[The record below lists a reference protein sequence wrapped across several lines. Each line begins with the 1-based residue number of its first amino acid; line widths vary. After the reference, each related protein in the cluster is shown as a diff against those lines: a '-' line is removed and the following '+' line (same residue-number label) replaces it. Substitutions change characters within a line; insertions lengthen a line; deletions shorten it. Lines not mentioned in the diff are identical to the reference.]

1 MPVDMVFWGETLMQ
15 QHPVQP
21 QLTVVICTYNR
32 AYILG
37 ECLQSLQQQTVP
49 TCFFNV
55 IVADNNS
62 TDNTQALLK
71 DFTHGWPQLK
81 IIVENK
87 QGAGSARNAAL
98 KEVTTDWVACL
109 DSDGKAHPNWLAEIF
124 ETIKKDDFDAFGGP
138 YYAWHF
144 FGPPPKW
151 FPKKFGT
158 YEAAQGYGPLQRD
171 SYIPGGSCAFKL
183 STAKAVGN
191 FPTNIGMTGNKCA
204 YGEETVMF
212 NRMHDA
218 GFRLGYVPNMK
229 IDHCVL
235 PYKYSFIWQMKSFYA
250 RGQSYQ
256 EITTHG
262 VHWFK
267 NLLGIGARLVFSF
280 GKLILLAGN
289 GLVHGWRSDHQQRV
303 VKIATKVAFHTGQ
316 LVAAISLFF
325 TMAGKND

>member
-1 MPVDMVFWGETLMQ
+1 MSKENKVYKPLI
-15 QHPVQP
+15 
-21 QLTVVICTYNR
+21 TVVICTYNR

-71 DFTHGWPQLK
+71 NFTHGWPQLK

-138 YYAWHF
+138 FYAWHF
-144 FGPPPKW
+144 WGPAPSW
-151 FPKKFGT
+151 FPEDFGT
-158 YEAAQGYGPLQRD
+158 YEAAQPYGPLIKG
-171 SYIPGGSCAFKL
+171 SYIPGGNCAFRL
-183 STAKAVGN
+183 SAAQAVGC
-191 FPTNIGMTGNKCA
+191 FPVHIGMSGKKCA
-204 YGEETVMF
+204 YGEETLMF
-212 NRMHDA
+212 DRMKKA
-218 GFRLGYVPNMK
+218 GFRLGYVPAMK

-235 PYKYSFIWQMKSFYA
+235 PYKYSFSWQIKSAFA
-250 RGQSYQ
+250 RGRGLEQVEPQQHRHAVLKLFYVYLKMCWL
-256 EITTHG
+256 ITKDTIAP
-262 VHWFK
+262 K
-267 NLLGIGARLVFSF
+267 KDYS
-280 GKLILLAGN
+280 
-289 GLVHGWRSDHQQRV
+289 WR
-303 VKIATKVAFHTGQ
+303 AMAFQH
-316 LVAAISLFF
+316 FF
-325 TMAGKND
+325 TPVCYTGIMFEKIKKVLCKWRHK

>member
-1 MPVDMVFWGETLMQ
+1 MSKENKVYKPLI
-15 QHPVQP
+15 
-21 QLTVVICTYNR
+21 TVVICTYNR

-71 DFTHGWPQLK
+71 NFTHGWPQLK

-138 YYAWHF
+138 FYAWHF
-144 FGPPPKW
+144 WGPAPSW
-151 FPKKFGT
+151 FPEDFGT
-158 YEAAQGYGPLQRD
+158 YEAAQPYGPLIKG
-171 SYIPGGSCAFKL
+171 SYIPGGNCAFRL
-183 STAKAVGN
+183 SAAQAVGC
-191 FPTNIGMTGNKCA
+191 FPVHIGMSGKKCA
-204 YGEETVMF
+204 YGEETLMF
-212 NRMHDA
+212 DRMKKA
-218 GFRLGYVPNMK
+218 GFRLGYVPAMK

-235 PYKYSFIWQMKSFYA
+235 PYKYSFSWQIKSAFA
-250 RGQSYQ
+250 RGRALEQVEPQQHRHAALKIFYVYLKMCWL
-256 EITTHG
+256 IAKDTIAPK
-262 VHWFK
+262 K
-267 NLLGIGARLVFSF
+267 NCSWCAM
-280 GKLILLAGN
+280 
-289 GLVHGWRSDHQQRV
+289 
-303 VKIATKVAFHTGQ
+303 AFQH
-316 LVAAISLFF
+316 FF
-325 TMAGKND
+325 TPVCYTGIMFEKIKKVLCKWRHK

>member
-1 MPVDMVFWGETLMQ
+1 MSKENKVYKPLI
-15 QHPVQP
+15 
-21 QLTVVICTYNR
+21 TVVICTYNR

-71 DFTHGWPQLK
+71 NFTHGWPQLK

-138 YYAWHF
+138 FYAWHF
-144 FGPPPKW
+144 WGPAPSW
-151 FPKKFGT
+151 FPEDFGT
-158 YEAAQGYGPLQRD
+158 YEAAQPYGPLIKG
-171 SYIPGGSCAFKL
+171 SYIPGGNCAFRL
-183 STAKAVGN
+183 NVAQAVGC
-191 FPTNIGMTGNKCA
+191 FPVDIGMTGKKCA
-204 YGEETVMF
+204 YGEETLMF
-212 NRMHDA
+212 NRMEKA
-218 GFRLGYVPNMK
+218 GFRLGYVPAMK

-235 PYKYSFIWQMKSFYA
+235 PYKYSFSWQIKSAFA
-250 RGQSYQ
+250 RGRALEQVEPQQHRHAALKIFYVYLKMCWL
-256 EITTHG
+256 IAKDTIAPK
-262 VHWFK
+262 K
-267 NLLGIGARLVFSF
+267 NCSWCAM
-280 GKLILLAGN
+280 
-289 GLVHGWRSDHQQRV
+289 
-303 VKIATKVAFHTGQ
+303 AFQH
-316 LVAAISLFF
+316 FF
-325 TMAGKND
+325 TPVCYTGIMFEKIKKVLCKWHQK